1 MSSSEC
7 PWKVKSFQ
15 SHSKHITKEKAGGE
29 QKQTAEN
36 KEMKNETKENKQNK
50 SLKIKE
56 IKMDSFNYQTTVSK
70 WSNLQPKR
78 FIAPKKPH
86 PEPQEIMLSG
96 ANQALWYGNDYNT
109 SQIPLHSPKL
119 RDGLIAGFPKR
130 KTLQQVCKPSPQF

>member
-15 SHSKHITKEKAGGE
+15 SHSKRITKEKAGGE

-56 IKMDSFNYQTTVSK
+56 IKMDSFNYQNNTMQV
-70 WSNLQPKR
+70 
-78 FIAPKKPH
+78 IKPATK
-86 PEPQEIMLSG
+86 EIHC
-96 ANQALWYGNDYNT
+96 
-109 SQIPLHSPKL
+109 P
-119 RDGLIAGFPKR
+119 
-130 KTLQQVCKPSPQF
+130 